1 MIKDIVVNLGV
12 SAKQGHAAEDYAIS
26 MAGTFGA
33 HVTGVA
39 FIYDPLNWLV
49 YPMTSYGETP
59 REVTDAI
66 KRELADLAKQ
76 AADRFTAATA
86 LAGVSAEATTI
97 RMNFAA
103 SVEGFGRIA
112 RRFDLAI
119 VGQVEPKTN
128 AYERNIAEGALFA
141 SGRPMIIVPYTHK
154 SSVKLDRIMLCW
166 DGGAAAARAIH
177 DAMPLLARAG
187 RIELVTIGGER
198 GKQPEAG
205 IADMEQHLGRRGLKV
220 DVQNITKGHVDVAD
234 TLLSHAADTDADLMI
249 MGGHGHS
256 RVREFF
262 LGSVTEAVLRSTKVP
277 VLMAH

>member
-59 REVTDAI
+59 REVTEAL
-66 KRELADLAKQ
+66 KRELADLAKK

-86 LAGVSAEATTI
+86 LAGVSAEAATI
-97 RMNFAA
+97 RMNFAG

-141 SGRPMIIVPYTHK
+141 SGRPMIIVPYTHE
-154 SSVKLDRIMLCW
+154 SPVKLDRIMLCW

-177 DAMPLLARAG
+177 DAMPLLERATTT
-187 RIELVTIGGER
+187 ELVTVAGEP
-198 GKQPEAG
+198 GKQIEAG
-205 IADMEQHLGRRGLKV
+205 FADMGQHLGRRGLKV
-220 DVQNITKGHVDVAD
+220 DARHVAEGRNVAD
-234 TLLSHAADTDADLMI
+234 TLLSHAADTGADLMI